1 MKKTLVILISLL
13 LFTSSSYA
21 LPVEQAD
28 LPQAVQNT
36 VAEQKIGIYIRLVDK
51 RVVAGAELYDIEFA
65 SEASIAHIVV
75 SENGTIIEDSRKGTY
90 KPPVNNI

>member
-13 LFTSSSYA
+13 LFTSSYA